1 MREQIQFVINS
12 GEDSHSLFW
21 LSFLDSGGISVGMKD
36 RTLIIPRFK
45 SRQFLFN
52 IYNRITTTYI
62 VSDNPEA
69 TEPIVNPHFTFH
81 PPIYFHLRANRGEE
95 LFAGIA
101 DIGLIIKKKESV
113 PWIRLVSRP
122 VCELIKFSG
131 ARAGES
137 SDVATINVPTAD
149 CSIGIGIDFVG
160 DWEIPIL
167 DNHLFEHTY
176 EWNNWRLHVHALQ
189 LAPQNATLSWMHQ
202 S

>member
-69 TEPIVNPHFTFH
+69 TEPIVGDSK
-81 PPIYFHLRANRGEE
+81 RE
-95 LFAGIA
+95 
-101 DIGLIIKKKESV
+101 KKSKSTPEQK
-113 PWIRLVSRP
+113 L
-122 VCELIKFSG
+122 
-131 ARAGES
+131 
-137 SDVATINVPTAD
+137 
-149 CSIGIGIDFVG
+149 
-160 DWEIPIL
+160 
-167 DNHLFEHTY
+167 
-176 EWNNWRLHVHALQ
+176 NN
-189 LAPQNATLSWMHQ
+189 
-202 S
+202 